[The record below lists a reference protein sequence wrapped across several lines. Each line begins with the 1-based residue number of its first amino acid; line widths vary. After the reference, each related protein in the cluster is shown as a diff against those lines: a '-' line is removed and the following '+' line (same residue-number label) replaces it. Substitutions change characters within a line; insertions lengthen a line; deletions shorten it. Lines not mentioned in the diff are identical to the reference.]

1 MAARK
6 KSSSTKRTGKTA
18 AAQGLLPEPSRLP
31 RPPASGPATRK
42 VKASPSAPSRVGR
55 TASASSAEARA
66 LLGLSQGTPGAGRR
80 AEGERPEG
88 ARRKRAPSA
97 DELAREA
104 VRRER
109 PLSGGALQDLN
120 LRTGRDLGALRA
132 AAKGAAP
139 AGRATSRTQKDRG
152 GTSLRTRR

>member
-6 KSSSTKRTGKTA
+6 KSSGTKRTGKP
-18 AAQGLLPEPSRLP
+18 AAQGMLPESSRLP
-31 RPPASGPATRK
+31 RAPASGPRTRK
-42 VKASPSAPSRVGR
+42 VKASPAAPARVGR
-55 TASASSAEARA
+55 SASASSAEARA
-66 LLGLSQGTPGAGRR
+66 LLGLPRGTPGAGRR

-97 DELAREA
+97 EELAREA

-109 PLSGGALQDLN
+109 PLAGGALKDLN

-132 AAKGAAP
+132 AAKGSTSP
-139 AGRATSRTQKDRG
+139 GRATSRTQKDRG
-152 GTSLRTRR
+152 GASLRTRR